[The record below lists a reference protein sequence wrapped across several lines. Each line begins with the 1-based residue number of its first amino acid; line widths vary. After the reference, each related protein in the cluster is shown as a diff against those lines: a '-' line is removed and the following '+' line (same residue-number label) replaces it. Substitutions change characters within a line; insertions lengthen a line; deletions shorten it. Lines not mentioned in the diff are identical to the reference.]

1 MAYLKNVH
9 KITDAFLAVCIS
21 GRWQTEDGL
30 HNQWKVRP
38 DADSHNKQQ
47 LTVQRARKAVAV
59 KSVEEHSARSFVSDR
74 QKGEK
79 PDLLSKTFF
88 FPTLQETHYMAQ
100 QYLVQMQIQK
110 GTRPQSPCMLFF
122 IWHTLARACDQQA
135 VGLLS
140 LYSVNIHIKSL
151 HPKSKGY
158 ERLMAAS
165 HKDHQVLHQVPQRE
179 PTSSKCSQKE
189 HPKWELWFLQSMTE
203 EVARGHK
210 QCECGAYI
218 CTVSVT
224 FKSTNASPFNLFCRD
239 SVQEIVL

>member
-38 DADSHNKQQ
+38 DVDSHNKQQ

-110 GTRPQSPCMLFF
+110 GTRPQSPCMLLF

-151 HPKSKGY
+151 HPKSCNWDMRDLWQPVTRTIRFCTRSHRGSPQV
-158 ERLMAAS
+158 AS
-165 HKDHQVLHQVPQRE
+165 VPRRSIQSESCGSYRAWQKKL
-179 PTSSKCSQKE
+179 PGDTSS
-189 HPKWELWFLQSMTE
+189 
-203 EVARGHK
+203 
-210 QCECGAYI
+210 
-218 CTVSVT
+218 VSVVPT
-224 FKSTNASPFNLFCRD
+224 LYCQCNF
-239 SVQEIVL
+239 